1 MYYPAPGF
9 KERAVSL
16 EQGIKQKVLR
26 ADGDVWR
33 KMSCSRMGF
42 FFSPFSGDDVATVA
56 AGGPSSCFVPLCC
69 VVEPPGSPKCS
80 HAGLWSISLLK
91 GEPLMHTDKLGGGPH
106 PGQNFWDFFP
116 TNFFCIVVL
125 FLLWER
131 HMLAPSRP
139 GRGADAGS
147 SETEGRAHFRGGQ
160 ISTTGGTVW

>member
-69 VVEPPGSPKCS
+69 VVEPPACEEDRP
-80 HAGLWSISLLK
+80 WRRQ
-91 GEPLMHTDKLGGGPH
+91 DKRSYKQRL
-106 PGQNFWDFFP
+106 
-116 TNFFCIVVL
+116 VV
-125 FLLWER
+125 
-131 HMLAPSRP
+131 
-139 GRGADAGS
+139 
-147 SETEGRAHFRGGQ
+147 Q
-160 ISTTGGTVW
+160 V